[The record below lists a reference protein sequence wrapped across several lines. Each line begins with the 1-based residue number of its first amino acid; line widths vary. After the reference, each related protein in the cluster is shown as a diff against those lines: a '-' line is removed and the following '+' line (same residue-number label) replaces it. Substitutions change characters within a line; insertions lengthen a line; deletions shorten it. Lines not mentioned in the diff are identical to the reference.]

1 MSENLI
7 FPIGFDLESGVEE
20 AIKNWDK
27 YSKEL
32 ERKLTKRAISLRVDF
47 DSRNLDNLDAV
58 KKRLAQI
65 KIEPITPETKQSIR
79 ELSGELKQLAKALE
93 QVQKFS
99 KTNTLGQQSFR
110 NDLALAREARLTES
124 LEIRK
129 RRAALAEAK
138 HAEAMKRS
146 AAASGNLS
154 KAYKT
159 QETYV
164 SHLIKRLAVYAGY
177 HSIVNFLNNVRSVTA
192 EFELQR
198 VSLGAIIQDQNE
210 ANKLYSEIKSF
221 ALNSPLSIM
230 ELTTYTKQVAAYR
243 IETDKLFDTTKRLA
257 DVSVGLGVDMG
268 RIVLAYGQV
277 KAASYL
283 RSAEIRQFTEAG
295 IPMLELLAEKF
306 TEMQGKAVS
315 TAEVMKMVEKR
326 MVDFGM
332 VEQIFNDLTSAGGM
346 FYNMQEKQG
355 NTLFGL
361 WAKLGDAASMM
372 YDEIGNTGWINKQF
386 KDTVNILMSLME
398 NWRFVGLEMLAVG
411 AIITTV
417 VIKQKIHASMLALQK
432 AATDKLTA
440 AENAYNAVLKQEA
453 ALNAKS
459 TLELRRNIAVR
470 KASAKAALDAARAE
484 QQAAIATN
492 FWARSWKK
500 LGAFLAANKIA
511 IIIGAVLTLANAIY
525 NAYQESHKLKNELDN
540 IEAERITL
548 TTQSVRNFEYLADA
562 AVKAAD
568 GSKKQKDALEE
579 LQRTYREMIPV
590 QDLTIEKLRALHGN
604 YSSLTTAVREYI
616 AEQQK
621 QKMQSIAEEI
631 YGNKQTKLIKKL
643 REQLVGGLEAK
654 NYRSTGMY
662 DIYRL
667 KLSEEEFAH
676 WLAEFEKRANNTS
689 KSATQAAKEA
699 FDAVGIE
706 VNKYLLDALSVKG
719 APFSDFY
726 LDEYKKVISGYSSM
740 IEGIHK
746 STAASLGDLGKYA
759 GELERINKDMEGMR
773 YFDYGGNLLGDN
785 SFLKQQLYKNE
796 IIKKWTGSIKKNL
809 SEAGV
814 EIKEEW
820 FDTIK
825 AVNKVEPGKI
835 SSIQFDEIINA
846 IGSKL
851 PTLKKYVETIQKE
864 YNDLVPQ
871 DATVKTFRNK
881 FVELADS
888 FGTGFIDKVKNNLMG
903 FDENLKDYRKK
914 IEDTIKGLNEE
925 LISLDSTLAYTPVGT
940 MNYPELV
947 NNRDALKEQKD
958 FYEKY
963 LKLLPVFSQPKTG
976 GGSGRKA
983 SDTRLQT
990 LKEIENALST
1000 INSKYDELLK
1010 KEGNTLALEHINE
1023 IYKEQLAEL
1032 NKIGKRF
1039 GLSFQMPTSFKDLQ
1053 SYRQSILDVINK
1065 LKSKGLKGA
1074 EKAALELDI
1083 KIGTAN
1089 VYKTSEAIEANIKE
1103 LADKVS
1109 RSKAAK
1115 EFYDKVLDSTG
1126 DTDLASKVAESIY
1139 GQNGANLQKA
1149 LADQVK
1155 GIITGQNLEVP
1166 GGIISPDNIID
1177 YKKLREF
1184 TDKYKDELGGMYKT
1198 LIQIADDGE
1207 RNLADTFN
1215 GYLKELEKAKRYSDE
1230 RIALARKTAN
1240 TIAKINKS
1248 KLPKEQKEQLVAGYK
1263 EKEQKDA
1270 AKLEWDAF
1278 KEMPLYIQMFS
1289 DLDNASTSALTK
1301 MKDML
1306 TGMQGAW
1313 KNLDPTQLKE
1323 LQSRIY
1329 EINTELAKRNPFK
1342 TLSVA
1347 FEEYKKLR
1355 EKYGSESEVNKK
1367 MDDAG
1372 AAYNQAKME
1381 LALQNNINP
1390 NDKEAV
1396 ERAKEKVDATEE
1408 EYKNLQKVAEAYK
1421 EIKDLIGLSVDEVF
1435 QIAYS
1440 IGDLASGIGKIT
1452 EVFGGSEEDVQYW
1465 NDIANGINEVT
1476 GGIENM
1482 TKAALSGNPLA
1493 IASSVITSV
1502 PKIISGFSSLFNAGK
1517 IKRANKEIARQQELL
1532 EQLEYTYSRLQEA
1545 SDKLFGVDYINN
1557 YNQQIENLRAQETA
1571 YLKQAQAER
1580 SKGKKKDKEKIKEY
1594 EEAARETA
1602 DKIKEL
1608 EDDLVAHFTGQGH
1621 ADAARQF
1628 AESWLE
1634 AKLSFANT
1642 KDAIKSDYQDL
1653 MKSMIVEGAAAK
1665 VIDNILEPMWKQM
1678 NEILDK
1684 DGIEGAFEY
1693 LAANM
1698 DSFID
1703 SAANGLEVM
1712 WESLESK
1719 GYDLQKLLKETDS
1732 SSTGIARDIATAS
1745 EESINGLAAGI
1756 NTQNY
1761 YISYVPKI
1769 SEHVGAIRTLMETGN
1784 TGFALS
1790 ENTGWTDWQ
1799 QQAMDNFF
1807 AIQRNTAETVTECR
1821 RIAERCE
1828 ALSNDIH
1835 KVIVPRGTK
1844 GSYGIQ
1850 IYM

>member
-93 QVQKFS
+93 QVQRFS
-99 KTNTLGQQSFR
+99 KTNALGQQSFR

-198 VSLGAIIQDQNE
+198 VSLGAIIQDQERANE
-210 ANKLYSEIKSF
+210 LFSEIKSF
-221 ALNSPLSIM
+221 ALSSPLTILD
-230 ELTTYTKQVAAYR
+230 LTTYTKQVAAYG
-243 IETDKLFDTTKRLA
+243 IETDKLFETTKRLA
-257 DVSVGLGVDMG
+257 DISVGLGVDMS
-268 RIVLAYGQV
+268 RATLFYGQV
-277 KAASYL
+277 FATGYL
-283 RSAEIRQFTEAG
+283 RASELRQA
-295 IPMLELLAEKF
+295 
-306 TEMQGKAVS
+306 TEMGLPLVDKLAKKLEELNGKEYSA
-315 TAEVMKMVEKR
+315 ADVMDLISKR
-326 MVDFGM
+326 AISFEL
-332 VEQIFNDLTSAGGM
+332 VEQVFKDMTSAGGE
-346 FYNMQEKQG
+346 FYNMQVKQSQ
-355 NTLFGL
+355 TLFGL
-361 WAKLGDAASMM
+361 WSKLGDAASMM
-372 YDEIGNTGWINKQF
+372 YEEIGNSPS
-386 KDTVNILMSLME
+386 VNAAMKEAIELITSLME
-398 NWRFVGLEMLAVG
+398 NWQNVGIVLSATAAALGTYVVSMKNAALATKALG
-411 AIITTV
+411 AAEAA
-417 VIKQKIHASMLALQK
+417 KLATEK
-432 AATDKLTA
+432 AALLTTNTRIA
-440 AENAYNAVLKQEA
+440 SIVGETNALKILIALENAYKYAAMKSAMATNVLTKGFWKLAAAMLANPWTLVAALAAAAGVAILGFTSKTETAADITDRLNKSIASFKDADKNIQPLISSYEELSKKANRTEEEQRKLNDTTKELARIFPEAVTGVNQLSKSLEISIEKTKEA
-453 ALNAKS
+453 AKGIKNLARTVAEQNINDAEDKLQKIYKLINFYKSGLKYDNESSWVIDIVKFLGIEGNSPAEKITELLKEAEDLKSSIEKSKRELEELPSEEQETIDKFGAWKKTLQSFRQQVGDVRVSLFDDSTIAQFGSLNEALEKAAGLYKKNSDKVKEYDRNLQSSSLNADERAKIETEREEADTTAELAKNALEYYNALSLLNKESSRSGGLRKSDNRLQILQEIERTLTSIYNKYNELRKSTGKTAALDYVQKNYLS
-459 TLELRRNIAVR
+459 TLEYI
-470 KASAKAALDAARAE
+470 
-484 QQAAIATN
+484 
-492 FWARSWKK
+492 
-500 LGAFLAANKIA
+500 NKIA
-511 IIIGAVLTLANAIY
+511 KPFDMNFAMPL
-525 NAYQESHKLKNELDN
+525 EL
-540 IEAERITL
+540 
-548 TTQSVRNFEYLADA
+548 
-562 AVKAAD
+562 
-568 GSKKQKDALEE
+568 
-579 LQRTYREMIPV
+579 
-590 QDLTIEKLRALHGN
+590 
-604 YSSLTTAVREYI
+604 
-616 AEQQK
+616 
-621 QKMQSIAEEI
+621 
-631 YGNKQTKLIKKL
+631 
-643 REQLVGGLEAK
+643 
-654 NYRSTGMY
+654 
-662 DIYRL
+662 
-667 KLSEEEFAH
+667 
-676 WLAEFEKRANNTS
+676 
-689 KSATQAAKEA
+689 
-699 FDAVGIE
+699 
-706 VNKYLLDALSVKG
+706 
-719 APFSDFY
+719 
-726 LDEYKKVISGYSSM
+726 
-740 IEGIHK
+740 
-746 STAASLGDLGKYA
+746 
-759 GELERINKDMEGMR
+759 
-773 YFDYGGNLLGDN
+773 
-785 SFLKQQLYKNE
+785 
-796 IIKKWTGSIKKNL
+796 
-809 SEAGV
+809 
-814 EIKEEW
+814 
-820 FDTIK
+820 
-825 AVNKVEPGKI
+825 
-835 SSIQFDEIINA
+835 
-846 IGSKL
+846 
-851 PTLKKYVETIQKE
+851 
-864 YNDLVPQ
+864 
-871 DATVKTFRNK
+871 
-881 FVELADS
+881 
-888 FGTGFIDKVKNNLMG
+888 
-903 FDENLKDYRKK
+903 
-914 IEDTIKGLNEE
+914 
-925 LISLDSTLAYTPVGT
+925 
-940 MNYPELV
+940 
-947 NNRDALKEQKD
+947 
-958 FYEKY
+958 
-963 LKLLPVFSQPKTG
+963 
-976 GGSGRKA
+976 
-983 SDTRLQT
+983 
-990 LKEIENALST
+990 
-1000 INSKYDELLK
+1000 
-1010 KEGNTLALEHINE
+1010 
-1023 IYKEQLAEL
+1023 
-1032 NKIGKRF
+1032 
-1039 GLSFQMPTSFKDLQ
+1039 KDLQ
-1053 SYRQSILDVINK
+1053 SYRRAIQGVINS
-1065 LKSKGLKGA
+1065 LGLKGK
-1074 EKAALELDI
+1074 EKAVLGLDLT
-1083 KIGTAN
+1083 IGESN
-1089 VYKTSEAIEANIKE
+1089 QDKLQQEIEANIKE

-1240 TIAKINKS
+1240 TIAEINKS

-1684 DGIEGAFEY
+1684 EGTEGAFEY

-1850 IYM
+1850 TYM

>member
-93 QVQKFS
+93 QVQRFS

-198 VSLGAIIQDQNE
+198 VSLGAIIQDQERANE
-210 ANKLYSEIKSF
+210 LFSEIKSF
-221 ALNSPLSIM
+221 ALSSPLTILD
-230 ELTTYTKQVAAYR
+230 LTTYTKQVAAYG
-243 IETDKLFDTTKRLA
+243 IETDKLFETTKRLA
-257 DVSVGLGVDMG
+257 DISVGLGVDMS
-268 RIVLAYGQV
+268 RATLFYGQV
-277 KAASYL
+277 FATGYL
-283 RSAEIRQFTEAG
+283 RASELRQA
-295 IPMLELLAEKF
+295 
-306 TEMQGKAVS
+306 TEMGLPLVDKLAKKLEELNGKEYSA
-315 TAEVMKMVEKR
+315 ADVMDLISKR
-326 MVDFGM
+326 AISFEL
-332 VEQIFNDLTSAGGM
+332 VEQVFKDMTSAGGE
-346 FYNMQEKQG
+346 FYNMQVKQSQ
-355 NTLFGL
+355 TLFGL
-361 WAKLGDAASMM
+361 WSKLGDAASMM
-372 YDEIGNTGWINKQF
+372 YEEIGNSPS
-386 KDTVNILMSLME
+386 VNAAMKEAIELITSLME
-398 NWRFVGLEMLAVG
+398 NWQNVGIVLSATAAALGTYVVSMKNAALAAKALG
-411 AIITTV
+411 AAEAA
-417 VIKQKIHASMLALQK
+417 KLATEK
-432 AATDKLTA
+432 AALLTTNTRIA
-440 AENAYNAVLKQEA
+440 SIVGETNALKILIALENAYKYAAMKSAMATNALTKGFWKLAAAMLANPWTLVAALAAAAGVAILGFASKTETAADITDRLNKSIASFKDADKNIQPLISSYEELSKKANRTEEEQRKLNDTTKELARIFPEAVTGVNQLSKSLEISIEKTKEA
-453 ALNAKS
+453 AKGIKNLARTVAEQNINDAEDKLQKIYKLINFYKSGLKYDNESSWVIDIVKFLGIEGKSPAEKITELLKEAEDLKSSIEKSKRELEELPSEEQENIDKFGAWKKTLQSFRQQVGDVRVSLFDDSTIAQFGSLNEALEKAAGLYKKNSDKVKEYDRNLQSSSLNADERAKIETEREEADTTAELAKNALEYYNALSLLNKESSRSGGLRKSDNRLQILQEIERTLTSIYNKYNELRKSTGKTAALDYVQKNYLS
-459 TLELRRNIAVR
+459 TLEYINNIA
-470 KASAKAALDAARAE
+470 KPFDMKFAMPL
-484 QQAAIATN
+484 
-492 FWARSWKK
+492 
-500 LGAFLAANKIA
+500 
-511 IIIGAVLTLANAIY
+511 
-525 NAYQESHKLKNELDN
+525 EL
-540 IEAERITL
+540 
-548 TTQSVRNFEYLADA
+548 
-562 AVKAAD
+562 
-568 GSKKQKDALEE
+568 
-579 LQRTYREMIPV
+579 
-590 QDLTIEKLRALHGN
+590 
-604 YSSLTTAVREYI
+604 
-616 AEQQK
+616 
-621 QKMQSIAEEI
+621 
-631 YGNKQTKLIKKL
+631 
-643 REQLVGGLEAK
+643 
-654 NYRSTGMY
+654 
-662 DIYRL
+662 
-667 KLSEEEFAH
+667 
-676 WLAEFEKRANNTS
+676 
-689 KSATQAAKEA
+689 
-699 FDAVGIE
+699 
-706 VNKYLLDALSVKG
+706 
-719 APFSDFY
+719 
-726 LDEYKKVISGYSSM
+726 
-740 IEGIHK
+740 
-746 STAASLGDLGKYA
+746 
-759 GELERINKDMEGMR
+759 
-773 YFDYGGNLLGDN
+773 
-785 SFLKQQLYKNE
+785 
-796 IIKKWTGSIKKNL
+796 
-809 SEAGV
+809 
-814 EIKEEW
+814 
-820 FDTIK
+820 
-825 AVNKVEPGKI
+825 
-835 SSIQFDEIINA
+835 
-846 IGSKL
+846 
-851 PTLKKYVETIQKE
+851 
-864 YNDLVPQ
+864 
-871 DATVKTFRNK
+871 
-881 FVELADS
+881 
-888 FGTGFIDKVKNNLMG
+888 
-903 FDENLKDYRKK
+903 
-914 IEDTIKGLNEE
+914 
-925 LISLDSTLAYTPVGT
+925 
-940 MNYPELV
+940 
-947 NNRDALKEQKD
+947 
-958 FYEKY
+958 
-963 LKLLPVFSQPKTG
+963 
-976 GGSGRKA
+976 
-983 SDTRLQT
+983 
-990 LKEIENALST
+990 
-1000 INSKYDELLK
+1000 
-1010 KEGNTLALEHINE
+1010 
-1023 IYKEQLAEL
+1023 
-1032 NKIGKRF
+1032 
-1039 GLSFQMPTSFKDLQ
+1039 KDLQ
-1053 SYRQSILDVINK
+1053 SYRRAIQGVINS
-1065 LKSKGLKGA
+1065 LGLKGK
-1074 EKAALELDI
+1074 EKAVLGLDLT
-1083 KIGTAN
+1083 IGESN
-1089 VYKTSEAIEANIKE
+1089 QDKLQQEIEANIKE

-1198 LIQIADDGE
+1198 LIQIVDDGE

-1230 RIALARKTAN
+1230 RIELARKTAN

-1684 DGIEGAFEY
+1684 EGTEGAFEY

-1719 GYDLQKLLKETDS
+1719 GYDLQKLLKDTDS

-1850 IYM
+1850 TYM

>member
-198 VSLGAIIQDQNE
+198 VSLGAIIQDQERANE
-210 ANKLYSEIKSF
+210 LFSEIKSF
-221 ALNSPLSIM
+221 ALSSPLTILD
-230 ELTTYTKQVAAYR
+230 LTTYTKQVAAYG
-243 IETDKLFDTTKRLA
+243 IETDKLFETTKRLA
-257 DVSVGLGVDMG
+257 DISVGLGVDMS
-268 RIVLAYGQV
+268 RATLFYGQV
-277 KAASYL
+277 FATGYL
-283 RSAEIRQFTEAG
+283 RASELRQA
-295 IPMLELLAEKF
+295 
-306 TEMQGKAVS
+306 TEMGLPLVDKLAKKLEELNGKEYSA
-315 TAEVMKMVEKR
+315 ADVMDLISKR
-326 MVDFGM
+326 AISFEL
-332 VEQIFNDLTSAGGM
+332 VEQVFKDMTSAGGE
-346 FYNMQEKQG
+346 FYNMQVKQSQ
-355 NTLFGL
+355 TLFGL
-361 WAKLGDAASMM
+361 WSKLGDAASMM
-372 YDEIGNTGWINKQF
+372 YEEIGNSPS
-386 KDTVNILMSLME
+386 VNAAMKEAIELITSLME
-398 NWRFVGLEMLAVG
+398 NWQNVGIALSATAAALGTYVVSMKNAALAAKSLHGFTKLLALAHSQQLITIPKIVTSVIGLNNSVKLSQVLTDLHTKAVLRNAAATNVLTKGFWKLAAAMLANPWTLVAALAAAAG
-411 AIITTV
+411 VAILGFASKTETAADITDRLNKSIASFKDADKNIQPLISSYEELSKKANRTEEEQRKLNDTTKELARIFPEAVTGVNQLSKSLEISIEKTKEAAKEIKNLARTV
-417 VIKQKIHASMLALQK
+417 AEQNINDAEDKLQKIYKLINFYKSGLKYDNESSWVIDIVKFLGIEGNSPAEKITELLKEAEDLKSSIEKSKRELEELPSEEQENIDKFGAWKKTLQSFRQQVGDVRVSLFDDSTIAQFGSLNEALEK
-432 AATDKLTA
+432 AAGLYKKNSDKVKEYDRNLQSISLNADERAKIETEREEADTTA
-440 AENAYNAVLKQEA
+440 ELAKNALEYYNALSLLNKESSRSGGLRKSDNRLQILQEIERT
-453 ALNAKS
+453 LTSIYNKYNELRKS
-459 TLELRRNIAVR
+459 TG
-470 KASAKAALDAARAE
+470 KTAALDYVQKNYLLTLE
-484 QQAAIATN
+484 YI
-492 FWARSWKK
+492 
-500 LGAFLAANKIA
+500 NKIA
-511 IIIGAVLTLANAIY
+511 KPFDMNFAMPL
-525 NAYQESHKLKNELDN
+525 EL
-540 IEAERITL
+540 
-548 TTQSVRNFEYLADA
+548 
-562 AVKAAD
+562 
-568 GSKKQKDALEE
+568 
-579 LQRTYREMIPV
+579 
-590 QDLTIEKLRALHGN
+590 
-604 YSSLTTAVREYI
+604 
-616 AEQQK
+616 
-621 QKMQSIAEEI
+621 
-631 YGNKQTKLIKKL
+631 
-643 REQLVGGLEAK
+643 
-654 NYRSTGMY
+654 
-662 DIYRL
+662 
-667 KLSEEEFAH
+667 
-676 WLAEFEKRANNTS
+676 
-689 KSATQAAKEA
+689 
-699 FDAVGIE
+699 
-706 VNKYLLDALSVKG
+706 
-719 APFSDFY
+719 
-726 LDEYKKVISGYSSM
+726 
-740 IEGIHK
+740 
-746 STAASLGDLGKYA
+746 
-759 GELERINKDMEGMR
+759 
-773 YFDYGGNLLGDN
+773 
-785 SFLKQQLYKNE
+785 
-796 IIKKWTGSIKKNL
+796 
-809 SEAGV
+809 
-814 EIKEEW
+814 
-820 FDTIK
+820 
-825 AVNKVEPGKI
+825 
-835 SSIQFDEIINA
+835 
-846 IGSKL
+846 
-851 PTLKKYVETIQKE
+851 
-864 YNDLVPQ
+864 
-871 DATVKTFRNK
+871 
-881 FVELADS
+881 
-888 FGTGFIDKVKNNLMG
+888 
-903 FDENLKDYRKK
+903 
-914 IEDTIKGLNEE
+914 
-925 LISLDSTLAYTPVGT
+925 
-940 MNYPELV
+940 
-947 NNRDALKEQKD
+947 
-958 FYEKY
+958 
-963 LKLLPVFSQPKTG
+963 
-976 GGSGRKA
+976 
-983 SDTRLQT
+983 
-990 LKEIENALST
+990 
-1000 INSKYDELLK
+1000 
-1010 KEGNTLALEHINE
+1010 
-1023 IYKEQLAEL
+1023 
-1032 NKIGKRF
+1032 
-1039 GLSFQMPTSFKDLQ
+1039 KDLQ
-1053 SYRQSILDVINK
+1053 SYRRAIQGVINS
-1065 LKSKGLKGA
+1065 LGLKGK
-1074 EKAALELDI
+1074 EKAVLGLDLT
-1083 KIGTAN
+1083 IGESN
-1089 VYKTSEAIEANIKE
+1089 QDKLQQEIEANIKE

-1240 TIAKINKS
+1240 TIAEINKS
-1248 KLPKEQKEQLVAGYK
+1248 NLPKEQKEQLVAGYK

-1342 TLSVA
+1342 ALSVA

-1372 AAYNQAKME
+1372 AAYNQAKTE

-1532 EQLEYTYSRLQEA
+1532 DQLEYTYSRLQEA

-1580 SKGKKKDKEKIKEY
+1580 SKGKKKDKEKIKEF

-1628 AESWLE
+1628 AESWLK

-1653 MKSMIVEGAAAK
+1653 MKSIIVEGAAAK
-1665 VIDNILEPMWKQM
+1665 VIDNILEPMWDEM
-1678 NEILDK
+1678 NKMLEK
-1684 DGIEGAFEY
+1684 GNIEEVSTY
-1693 LAANM
+1693 LADNM
-1698 DSFID
+1698 ASFID

-1712 WESLESK
+1712 WETLESK

-1850 IYM
+1850 TYM

>member
-93 QVQKFS
+93 QVQRFS

-198 VSLGAIIQDQNE
+198 VSLGAIIQDQERANE
-210 ANKLYSEIKSF
+210 LFSEIKSF
-221 ALNSPLSIM
+221 ALSSPLTILD
-230 ELTTYTKQVAAYR
+230 LTTYTKQVAAYG
-243 IETDKLFDTTKRLA
+243 IETDKLFETTKRLA
-257 DVSVGLGVDMG
+257 DISVGLGVDMS
-268 RIVLAYGQV
+268 RATLFYGQV
-277 KAASYL
+277 FATGYL
-283 RSAEIRQFTEAG
+283 RASELRQA
-295 IPMLELLAEKF
+295 
-306 TEMQGKAVS
+306 TEMGLPLVDKLAKKLEELNGKEYSA
-315 TAEVMKMVEKR
+315 ADVMDLISKR
-326 MVDFGM
+326 AISFEL
-332 VEQIFNDLTSAGGM
+332 VEQVFKDMTSAGGE
-346 FYNMQEKQG
+346 FYNMQVKQSQ
-355 NTLFGL
+355 TLFGL
-361 WAKLGDAASMM
+361 WSKLGDAASMM
-372 YDEIGNTGWINKQF
+372 YEEIGNSPS
-386 KDTVNILMSLME
+386 VNAAMKEAIELITSLME
-398 NWRFVGLEMLAVG
+398 NWQNVGIVLSATAAALGTYVVSMKNAALATKALG
-411 AIITTV
+411 AAEAA
-417 VIKQKIHASMLALQK
+417 KLATEK
-432 AATDKLTA
+432 AALLTTNTRIA
-440 AENAYNAVLKQEA
+440 SIVGETNALKILIALENAYKYAAMKSAMATNVLTKGFWKLAAAMLANPWTLVAALAAAAGVAILGFTSKTETAADITDRLNKSIASFKDADKNIQPLISSYEELSKKANRTEEEQRKLNDTTKELARIFPEAVTGVNQLSKSLEISIEKTKEA
-453 ALNAKS
+453 AKGIKNLARTVAEQNINDAEDKLQKIYKLINFYKSGLKYDNESSWVIDIVKFLGIEGNSPAEKITELLKEAEDLKSSIEKSKRELEDLPSEEQENIDKFGAWKKTLQSFRQQVGDVRVSLFDDSTIAQFGSLNEALEKAAGLYKKNSDKVEEYDRNLQSSSLNADERAKIETEREEADTTAELAKNALEYYNALSLLNKESSRSGGLRKSDNRLQILQEIERTLTSIYNKYNELRKSTGKTAALDYVQKNYLS
-459 TLELRRNIAVR
+459 TLEYINNIA
-470 KASAKAALDAARAE
+470 KPFDMKFAMPL
-484 QQAAIATN
+484 
-492 FWARSWKK
+492 
-500 LGAFLAANKIA
+500 
-511 IIIGAVLTLANAIY
+511 
-525 NAYQESHKLKNELDN
+525 EL
-540 IEAERITL
+540 
-548 TTQSVRNFEYLADA
+548 
-562 AVKAAD
+562 
-568 GSKKQKDALEE
+568 
-579 LQRTYREMIPV
+579 
-590 QDLTIEKLRALHGN
+590 
-604 YSSLTTAVREYI
+604 
-616 AEQQK
+616 
-621 QKMQSIAEEI
+621 
-631 YGNKQTKLIKKL
+631 
-643 REQLVGGLEAK
+643 
-654 NYRSTGMY
+654 
-662 DIYRL
+662 
-667 KLSEEEFAH
+667 
-676 WLAEFEKRANNTS
+676 
-689 KSATQAAKEA
+689 
-699 FDAVGIE
+699 
-706 VNKYLLDALSVKG
+706 
-719 APFSDFY
+719 
-726 LDEYKKVISGYSSM
+726 
-740 IEGIHK
+740 
-746 STAASLGDLGKYA
+746 
-759 GELERINKDMEGMR
+759 
-773 YFDYGGNLLGDN
+773 
-785 SFLKQQLYKNE
+785 
-796 IIKKWTGSIKKNL
+796 
-809 SEAGV
+809 
-814 EIKEEW
+814 
-820 FDTIK
+820 
-825 AVNKVEPGKI
+825 
-835 SSIQFDEIINA
+835 
-846 IGSKL
+846 
-851 PTLKKYVETIQKE
+851 
-864 YNDLVPQ
+864 
-871 DATVKTFRNK
+871 
-881 FVELADS
+881 
-888 FGTGFIDKVKNNLMG
+888 
-903 FDENLKDYRKK
+903 
-914 IEDTIKGLNEE
+914 
-925 LISLDSTLAYTPVGT
+925 
-940 MNYPELV
+940 
-947 NNRDALKEQKD
+947 
-958 FYEKY
+958 
-963 LKLLPVFSQPKTG
+963 
-976 GGSGRKA
+976 
-983 SDTRLQT
+983 
-990 LKEIENALST
+990 
-1000 INSKYDELLK
+1000 
-1010 KEGNTLALEHINE
+1010 
-1023 IYKEQLAEL
+1023 
-1032 NKIGKRF
+1032 
-1039 GLSFQMPTSFKDLQ
+1039 KDLQ
-1053 SYRQSILDVINK
+1053 SYRRAIQGVINS
-1065 LKSKGLKGA
+1065 LGLKGK
-1074 EKAALELDI
+1074 EKAVLGLDLT
-1083 KIGTAN
+1083 IGESN
-1089 VYKTSEAIEANIKE
+1089 QDKLQQEIEANIKE

-1240 TIAKINKS
+1240 TIAEINKS
-1248 KLPKEQKEQLVAGYK
+1248 NLPKEQKEQLVAGYK

-1684 DGIEGAFEY
+1684 EGTEGAFEY

-1850 IYM
+1850 TYM

>member
-1 MSENLI
+1 MGERPSEEQETI
-7 FPIGFDLESGVEE
+7 
-20 AIKNWDK
+20 DK
-27 YSKEL
+27 FG
-32 ERKLTKRAISLRVDF
+32 AW
-47 DSRNLDNLDAV
+47 
-58 KKRLAQI
+58 KK
-65 KIEPITPETKQSIR
+65 
-79 ELSGELKQLAKALE
+79 
-93 QVQKFS
+93 
-99 KTNTLGQQSFR
+99 TLQSFR
-110 NDLALAREARLTES
+110 QQVGD
-124 LEIRK
+124 
-129 RRAALAEAK
+129 
-138 HAEAMKRS
+138 
-146 AAASGNLS
+146 
-154 KAYKT
+154 
-159 QETYV
+159 V
-164 SHLIKRLAVYAGY
+164 
-177 HSIVNFLNNVRSVTA
+177 
-192 EFELQR
+192 R
-198 VSLGAIIQDQNE
+198 VSLFDDSTIAQFGSLNE
-210 ANKLYSEIKSF
+210 ALEKAAGLYKKNSDKVKEYDRNLQSSS
-221 ALNSPLSIM
+221 LNAD
-230 ELTTYTKQVAAYR
+230 ERAK
-243 IETDKLFDTTKRLA
+243 IETEREEADTTAELAKNALEYYNALSLLNKESSRSGGLRKSDNRLQI
-257 DVSVGLGVDMG
+257 L
-268 RIVLAYGQV
+268 Q
-277 KAASYL
+277 
-283 RSAEIRQFTEAG
+283 EIERT
-295 IPMLELLAEKF
+295 
-306 TEMQGKAVS
+306 
-315 TAEVMKMVEKR
+315 
-326 MVDFGM
+326 
-332 VEQIFNDLTSAGGM
+332 LTSI
-346 FYNMQEKQG
+346 YNKYNELRK
-355 NTLFGL
+355 
-361 WAKLGDAASMM
+361 S
-372 YDEIGNTGWINKQF
+372 TGK
-386 KDTVNILMSLME
+386 
-398 NWRFVGLEMLAVG
+398 
-411 AIITTV
+411 
-417 VIKQKIHASMLALQK
+417 
-432 AATDKLTA
+432 TA
-440 AENAYNAVLKQEA
+440 ALDYVQKNYL
-453 ALNAKS
+453 S
-459 TLELRRNIAVR
+459 TLEYI
-470 KASAKAALDAARAE
+470 
-484 QQAAIATN
+484 
-492 FWARSWKK
+492 
-500 LGAFLAANKIA
+500 NKIA
-511 IIIGAVLTLANAIY
+511 KPFDMNFAMPL
-525 NAYQESHKLKNELDN
+525 EL
-540 IEAERITL
+540 
-548 TTQSVRNFEYLADA
+548 
-562 AVKAAD
+562 
-568 GSKKQKDALEE
+568 
-579 LQRTYREMIPV
+579 
-590 QDLTIEKLRALHGN
+590 
-604 YSSLTTAVREYI
+604 
-616 AEQQK
+616 
-621 QKMQSIAEEI
+621 
-631 YGNKQTKLIKKL
+631 
-643 REQLVGGLEAK
+643 
-654 NYRSTGMY
+654 
-662 DIYRL
+662 
-667 KLSEEEFAH
+667 
-676 WLAEFEKRANNTS
+676 
-689 KSATQAAKEA
+689 
-699 FDAVGIE
+699 
-706 VNKYLLDALSVKG
+706 
-719 APFSDFY
+719 
-726 LDEYKKVISGYSSM
+726 
-740 IEGIHK
+740 
-746 STAASLGDLGKYA
+746 
-759 GELERINKDMEGMR
+759 
-773 YFDYGGNLLGDN
+773 
-785 SFLKQQLYKNE
+785 
-796 IIKKWTGSIKKNL
+796 
-809 SEAGV
+809 
-814 EIKEEW
+814 
-820 FDTIK
+820 
-825 AVNKVEPGKI
+825 
-835 SSIQFDEIINA
+835 
-846 IGSKL
+846 
-851 PTLKKYVETIQKE
+851 
-864 YNDLVPQ
+864 
-871 DATVKTFRNK
+871 
-881 FVELADS
+881 
-888 FGTGFIDKVKNNLMG
+888 
-903 FDENLKDYRKK
+903 
-914 IEDTIKGLNEE
+914 
-925 LISLDSTLAYTPVGT
+925 
-940 MNYPELV
+940 
-947 NNRDALKEQKD
+947 
-958 FYEKY
+958 
-963 LKLLPVFSQPKTG
+963 
-976 GGSGRKA
+976 
-983 SDTRLQT
+983 
-990 LKEIENALST
+990 
-1000 INSKYDELLK
+1000 
-1010 KEGNTLALEHINE
+1010 
-1023 IYKEQLAEL
+1023 
-1032 NKIGKRF
+1032 
-1039 GLSFQMPTSFKDLQ
+1039 KDLQ
-1053 SYRQSILDVINK
+1053 SYRRAIQGVINS
-1065 LKSKGLKGA
+1065 LGLKGK
-1074 EKAALELDI
+1074 EKAVLGLDLT
-1083 KIGTAN
+1083 IGESN
-1089 VYKTSEAIEANIKE
+1089 QDKLQQEIEANIKE

-1149 LADQVK
+1149 LADQVR

-1240 TIAKINKS
+1240 TIAEINKS
-1248 KLPKEQKEQLVAGYK
+1248 NLPKEQKEQLVAGYK

-1580 SKGKKKDKEKIKEY
+1580 SKGKKKDKEKIKEF

-1684 DGIEGAFEY
+1684 EGTEGAFEY

-1850 IYM
+1850 TYM

>member
-93 QVQKFS
+93 QVQRFS

-198 VSLGAIIQDQNE
+198 VSLGAIIQDQERANE
-210 ANKLYSEIKSF
+210 LFSEIKSF
-221 ALNSPLSIM
+221 ALSSPLTILD
-230 ELTTYTKQVAAYR
+230 LTTYTKQVAAYG
-243 IETDKLFDTTKRLA
+243 IETDKLFETTKRLA
-257 DVSVGLGVDMG
+257 DISVGLGVDMS
-268 RIVLAYGQV
+268 RATLFYGQV
-277 KAASYL
+277 FATGYL
-283 RSAEIRQFTEAG
+283 RASELRQA
-295 IPMLELLAEKF
+295 
-306 TEMQGKAVS
+306 TEMGLPLVDKLAKKLEELNGKEYSA
-315 TAEVMKMVEKR
+315 ADVMDLISKR
-326 MVDFGM
+326 AISFEL
-332 VEQIFNDLTSAGGM
+332 VEQVFKDMTSAGGE
-346 FYNMQEKQG
+346 FYNMQVKQSQ
-355 NTLFGL
+355 TLFGL
-361 WAKLGDAASMM
+361 WSKLGDAASMM
-372 YDEIGNTGWINKQF
+372 YEEIGNSPS
-386 KDTVNILMSLME
+386 VNAAMKEAIELITSLME
-398 NWRFVGLEMLAVG
+398 NWQNVGIVLSATAAALGTYVVSMKNAAVAAKSLHGFTKLLALAHSQQLITIPKIVTSVIGLNNSVKLSQVLTDLHTKAVLRNAAATNVLTKGFWKLAAAMLANPWTLVAALAAAAG
-411 AIITTV
+411 VAILGFASKTETAADITDRLNKSIASFKDADKNIQPLISSYEELSKKANRTEEEQRKLNDTTKELARIFPEAVIGVNQLSKSLEISIEKTKEAAKGIKNLARTV
-417 VIKQKIHASMLALQK
+417 AEQNINDAEDKLQKIYKLINFYKSGLKYDNESSWVIDIVKFLGIEGNSPAEKITELLKEAEDLKSSIEKSKRELEELPSEEQENIDKFGAWKKTLQSFRQQVGDVRVSLFDDSTIAQFGSLNEALEK
-432 AATDKLTA
+432 AAGLYKKNSDKVKEYDRNLQSSSLNADERAKIETEREEADTTAELAKNALEYYNALSLLNKESSRSGGLRKSDNRLQILQEIERTLTSIYNKYNELRKSTGKTA
-440 AENAYNAVLKQEA
+440 ALDYVQKNYL
-453 ALNAKS
+453 S
-459 TLELRRNIAVR
+459 TLEYINNIA
-470 KASAKAALDAARAE
+470 KPFDM
-484 QQAAIATN
+484 N
-492 FWARSWKK
+492 FAMP
-500 LGAFLAANKIA
+500 L
-511 IIIGAVLTLANAIY
+511 
-525 NAYQESHKLKNELDN
+525 EL
-540 IEAERITL
+540 
-548 TTQSVRNFEYLADA
+548 
-562 AVKAAD
+562 
-568 GSKKQKDALEE
+568 
-579 LQRTYREMIPV
+579 
-590 QDLTIEKLRALHGN
+590 
-604 YSSLTTAVREYI
+604 
-616 AEQQK
+616 
-621 QKMQSIAEEI
+621 
-631 YGNKQTKLIKKL
+631 
-643 REQLVGGLEAK
+643 
-654 NYRSTGMY
+654 
-662 DIYRL
+662 
-667 KLSEEEFAH
+667 
-676 WLAEFEKRANNTS
+676 
-689 KSATQAAKEA
+689 
-699 FDAVGIE
+699 
-706 VNKYLLDALSVKG
+706 
-719 APFSDFY
+719 
-726 LDEYKKVISGYSSM
+726 
-740 IEGIHK
+740 
-746 STAASLGDLGKYA
+746 
-759 GELERINKDMEGMR
+759 
-773 YFDYGGNLLGDN
+773 
-785 SFLKQQLYKNE
+785 
-796 IIKKWTGSIKKNL
+796 
-809 SEAGV
+809 
-814 EIKEEW
+814 
-820 FDTIK
+820 
-825 AVNKVEPGKI
+825 
-835 SSIQFDEIINA
+835 
-846 IGSKL
+846 
-851 PTLKKYVETIQKE
+851 
-864 YNDLVPQ
+864 
-871 DATVKTFRNK
+871 
-881 FVELADS
+881 
-888 FGTGFIDKVKNNLMG
+888 
-903 FDENLKDYRKK
+903 
-914 IEDTIKGLNEE
+914 
-925 LISLDSTLAYTPVGT
+925 
-940 MNYPELV
+940 
-947 NNRDALKEQKD
+947 
-958 FYEKY
+958 
-963 LKLLPVFSQPKTG
+963 
-976 GGSGRKA
+976 
-983 SDTRLQT
+983 
-990 LKEIENALST
+990 
-1000 INSKYDELLK
+1000 
-1010 KEGNTLALEHINE
+1010 
-1023 IYKEQLAEL
+1023 
-1032 NKIGKRF
+1032 
-1039 GLSFQMPTSFKDLQ
+1039 KDLQ
-1053 SYRQSILDVINK
+1053 SYRRAIQGVINS
-1065 LKSKGLKGA
+1065 LGLKGK
-1074 EKAALELDI
+1074 EKAVLGLDLT
-1083 KIGTAN
+1083 IGESN
-1089 VYKTSEAIEANIKE
+1089 QDKLQQEIEANIKE

-1230 RIALARKTAN
+1230 RIELARKTAN

-1278 KEMPLYIQMFS
+1278 KDMPLYIQMFS

-1476 GGIENM
+1476 EGIENM

-1493 IASSVITSV
+1493 MASSVITSV

-1642 KDAIKSDYQDL
+1642 KDAIKGDYQDL

-1684 DGIEGAFEY
+1684 EGTEGAFEY

-1850 IYM
+1850 TYM

>member
-93 QVQKFS
+93 QVQRFS

-198 VSLGAIIQDQNE
+198 VSLGAIIQDQERANE
-210 ANKLYSEIKSF
+210 LFSEIKSF
-221 ALNSPLSIM
+221 ALSSPLTILD
-230 ELTTYTKQVAAYR
+230 LTTYTKQVAAYG
-243 IETDKLFDTTKRLA
+243 IETDKLFETTKRLA
-257 DVSVGLGVDMG
+257 DISVGLGVDMS
-268 RIVLAYGQV
+268 RATLFYGQV
-277 KAASYL
+277 FATGYL
-283 RSAEIRQFTEAG
+283 RASELRQA
-295 IPMLELLAEKF
+295 
-306 TEMQGKAVS
+306 TEMGLPLVDKLAKKLEELNGKEYSA
-315 TAEVMKMVEKR
+315 ADVMDLISKR
-326 MVDFGM
+326 AISFEL
-332 VEQIFNDLTSAGGM
+332 VEQVFKDMTSAGGE
-346 FYNMQEKQG
+346 FYNMQVKQSQ
-355 NTLFGL
+355 TLFGL
-361 WAKLGDAASMM
+361 WSKLGDAASMM
-372 YDEIGNTGWINKQF
+372 YEEIGNSPS
-386 KDTVNILMSLME
+386 VNAAMKEAIELITSLME
-398 NWRFVGLEMLAVG
+398 NWQNVGIALSATAAALGTYVVSMKNAAVAAKSLHGFTKLLALAHSQQLITIPKIVTSVIGLNNSVKLSQVLTDLHTKAVLRNAAATNVLTKGFWKLAAAMLANPWTLVAALAAAAG
-411 AIITTV
+411 VAILGFASKTETAADITDRLNKSIASFKDADKNIQPLISSYEELSKKANRTEEEQRKLSDTTKELARIFPEAVTGVNQLSKSLEISIEKTKEAAKGIKNLARTV
-417 VIKQKIHASMLALQK
+417 AEQNINDAEDKLQKIYKLINFYKSGLKYDNESSWVIDIVKFLGIEGNSPAEKITELLKEAEDLKSSIEKSKRELEDLPSEEQENIDKFGAWKKTLQSFRQQVGDVRVSLFDDSTIAQFGSLNEALEK
-432 AATDKLTA
+432 AAGLYKKNSDKVKEYDRNLQSSSLNADERAKIETEREEADTTAELAKNALEYYNALSLLNKESSRSGGLRKSDNRLQILQEIERTLTSIYNKYNELRKSTGKTA
-440 AENAYNAVLKQEA
+440 ALDYVQKNYL
-453 ALNAKS
+453 S
-459 TLELRRNIAVR
+459 TLEYI
-470 KASAKAALDAARAE
+470 
-484 QQAAIATN
+484 
-492 FWARSWKK
+492 
-500 LGAFLAANKIA
+500 NKIA
-511 IIIGAVLTLANAIY
+511 KPFDMNFAMPL
-525 NAYQESHKLKNELDN
+525 EL
-540 IEAERITL
+540 
-548 TTQSVRNFEYLADA
+548 
-562 AVKAAD
+562 
-568 GSKKQKDALEE
+568 
-579 LQRTYREMIPV
+579 
-590 QDLTIEKLRALHGN
+590 
-604 YSSLTTAVREYI
+604 
-616 AEQQK
+616 
-621 QKMQSIAEEI
+621 
-631 YGNKQTKLIKKL
+631 
-643 REQLVGGLEAK
+643 
-654 NYRSTGMY
+654 
-662 DIYRL
+662 
-667 KLSEEEFAH
+667 
-676 WLAEFEKRANNTS
+676 
-689 KSATQAAKEA
+689 
-699 FDAVGIE
+699 
-706 VNKYLLDALSVKG
+706 
-719 APFSDFY
+719 
-726 LDEYKKVISGYSSM
+726 
-740 IEGIHK
+740 
-746 STAASLGDLGKYA
+746 
-759 GELERINKDMEGMR
+759 
-773 YFDYGGNLLGDN
+773 
-785 SFLKQQLYKNE
+785 
-796 IIKKWTGSIKKNL
+796 
-809 SEAGV
+809 
-814 EIKEEW
+814 
-820 FDTIK
+820 
-825 AVNKVEPGKI
+825 
-835 SSIQFDEIINA
+835 
-846 IGSKL
+846 
-851 PTLKKYVETIQKE
+851 
-864 YNDLVPQ
+864 
-871 DATVKTFRNK
+871 
-881 FVELADS
+881 
-888 FGTGFIDKVKNNLMG
+888 
-903 FDENLKDYRKK
+903 
-914 IEDTIKGLNEE
+914 
-925 LISLDSTLAYTPVGT
+925 
-940 MNYPELV
+940 
-947 NNRDALKEQKD
+947 
-958 FYEKY
+958 
-963 LKLLPVFSQPKTG
+963 
-976 GGSGRKA
+976 
-983 SDTRLQT
+983 
-990 LKEIENALST
+990 
-1000 INSKYDELLK
+1000 
-1010 KEGNTLALEHINE
+1010 
-1023 IYKEQLAEL
+1023 
-1032 NKIGKRF
+1032 
-1039 GLSFQMPTSFKDLQ
+1039 KDLQ
-1053 SYRQSILDVINK
+1053 SYRRAIQGVINS
-1065 LKSKGLKGA
+1065 LGLKGK
-1074 EKAALELDI
+1074 EKAVLGLDLT
-1083 KIGTAN
+1083 IGESN
-1089 VYKTSEAIEANIKE
+1089 QDKLQQEIEANIKE

-1240 TIAKINKS
+1240 TIAEINKS
-1248 KLPKEQKEQLVAGYK
+1248 NLPKEQKEQLVAGYK

-1278 KEMPLYIQMFS
+1278 KDMPLYIQMFS

-1440 IGDLASGIGKIT
+1440 IGYLASGIGKIT

-1684 DGIEGAFEY
+1684 EGTEGAFEY

-1784 TGFALS
+1784 TGFALY

-1850 IYM
+1850 TYM

>member
-93 QVQKFS
+93 QVQRFS

-198 VSLGAIIQDQNE
+198 VSLGAIIQDQERANE
-210 ANKLYSEIKSF
+210 LFSEIKSF
-221 ALNSPLSIM
+221 ALSSPLTILD
-230 ELTTYTKQVAAYR
+230 LTTYTKQVAAYG
-243 IETDKLFDTTKRLA
+243 IETDKLFETTKRLA
-257 DVSVGLGVDMG
+257 DISVGLGVDMS
-268 RIVLAYGQV
+268 RATLFYGQV
-277 KAASYL
+277 FATGYL
-283 RSAEIRQFTEAG
+283 RASELRQA
-295 IPMLELLAEKF
+295 
-306 TEMQGKAVS
+306 TEMGLPLVDKLAKKLEELNGKEYSA
-315 TAEVMKMVEKR
+315 ADVMDLISKR
-326 MVDFGM
+326 AISFEL
-332 VEQIFNDLTSAGGM
+332 VEQVFKDMTSAGGE
-346 FYNMQEKQG
+346 FYNMQVKQSQ
-355 NTLFGL
+355 TLFGL
-361 WAKLGDAASMM
+361 WSKLGDAASMM
-372 YDEIGNTGWINKQF
+372 YEEIGNSPS
-386 KDTVNILMSLME
+386 VNAAMKEAIELITSLME
-398 NWRFVGLEMLAVG
+398 NWQNVGIVLSATAAALGTYVVSMKNAAFAAKALGAAEAAKLA
-411 AIITTV
+411 TE
-417 VIKQKIHASMLALQK
+417 K
-432 AATDKLTA
+432 AALLTTNTRIA
-440 AENAYNAVLKQEA
+440 SIVGETNALKILIALENAYKYAAMKSAMATNVLTKGFWKLAAAMLANPWTLVA
-453 ALNAKS
+453 ALAAAAGVAILGFASKTETAADITDHLNKSIASFKDADKNIQPLISSYEELSKKANRTEEEQRKLNDTTKEIARIFPEAVTNINKFTGEVNISAAKIKGMTNSLKALRKEMLQNNIEDAEDRIAENVKVIDHLQKFINNKDNHLPEKVINNYKKRILELSEENADLYKQIDKAQRTLGERPSEEQETIDKFGAWKKTLQSFRQQVGDVRVSLFDDSTIAQFGSLNEALEKAAGLYKKNSDKVKEYDRNLQSSSLNADERAKIETEREEADTTAELAKNALEYYNALSLLNKESSRSGGLRKSDNRLQILQEIERTLTSIYNKYNELRKSTGKTAALDYVQKNYLS
-459 TLELRRNIAVR
+459 TLEYI
-470 KASAKAALDAARAE
+470 
-484 QQAAIATN
+484 
-492 FWARSWKK
+492 
-500 LGAFLAANKIA
+500 NKIA
-511 IIIGAVLTLANAIY
+511 KPFDMNFAMPL
-525 NAYQESHKLKNELDN
+525 EL
-540 IEAERITL
+540 
-548 TTQSVRNFEYLADA
+548 
-562 AVKAAD
+562 
-568 GSKKQKDALEE
+568 
-579 LQRTYREMIPV
+579 
-590 QDLTIEKLRALHGN
+590 
-604 YSSLTTAVREYI
+604 
-616 AEQQK
+616 
-621 QKMQSIAEEI
+621 
-631 YGNKQTKLIKKL
+631 
-643 REQLVGGLEAK
+643 
-654 NYRSTGMY
+654 
-662 DIYRL
+662 
-667 KLSEEEFAH
+667 
-676 WLAEFEKRANNTS
+676 
-689 KSATQAAKEA
+689 
-699 FDAVGIE
+699 
-706 VNKYLLDALSVKG
+706 
-719 APFSDFY
+719 
-726 LDEYKKVISGYSSM
+726 
-740 IEGIHK
+740 
-746 STAASLGDLGKYA
+746 
-759 GELERINKDMEGMR
+759 
-773 YFDYGGNLLGDN
+773 
-785 SFLKQQLYKNE
+785 
-796 IIKKWTGSIKKNL
+796 
-809 SEAGV
+809 
-814 EIKEEW
+814 
-820 FDTIK
+820 
-825 AVNKVEPGKI
+825 
-835 SSIQFDEIINA
+835 
-846 IGSKL
+846 
-851 PTLKKYVETIQKE
+851 
-864 YNDLVPQ
+864 
-871 DATVKTFRNK
+871 
-881 FVELADS
+881 
-888 FGTGFIDKVKNNLMG
+888 
-903 FDENLKDYRKK
+903 
-914 IEDTIKGLNEE
+914 
-925 LISLDSTLAYTPVGT
+925 
-940 MNYPELV
+940 
-947 NNRDALKEQKD
+947 
-958 FYEKY
+958 
-963 LKLLPVFSQPKTG
+963 
-976 GGSGRKA
+976 
-983 SDTRLQT
+983 
-990 LKEIENALST
+990 
-1000 INSKYDELLK
+1000 
-1010 KEGNTLALEHINE
+1010 
-1023 IYKEQLAEL
+1023 
-1032 NKIGKRF
+1032 
-1039 GLSFQMPTSFKDLQ
+1039 KDLQ
-1053 SYRQSILDVINK
+1053 SYRRAIQGVISS
-1065 LKSKGLKGA
+1065 LGLKGK
-1074 EKAALELDI
+1074 EKAVLGLDLT
-1083 KIGTAN
+1083 IGESN
-1089 VYKTSEAIEANIKE
+1089 QDKLQQEIEANIKE

-1230 RIALARKTAN
+1230 RIELARKTAN

-1323 LQSRIY
+1323 MQSRIY

-1421 EIKDLIGLSVDEVF
+1421 GIKDLIGLSVDEVF

-1580 SKGKKKDKEKIKEY
+1580 GKGKKKDKEKIKEY

-1684 DGIEGAFEY
+1684 EGTEGAFEY

-1703 SAANGLEVM
+1703 SAANGLEVI

-1850 IYM
+1850 TYM

>member
-198 VSLGAIIQDQNE
+198 VSLGAIIQDQERANE
-210 ANKLYSEIKSF
+210 LFSEIKSF
-221 ALNSPLSIM
+221 ALSSPLTILD
-230 ELTTYTKQVAAYR
+230 LTTYTKQVAAYG
-243 IETDKLFDTTKRLA
+243 IETDKLFETTKRLA
-257 DVSVGLGVDMG
+257 DISVGLGVDMS
-268 RIVLAYGQV
+268 RATLFYGQV
-277 KAASYL
+277 FATGYL
-283 RSAEIRQFTEAG
+283 RASELRQA
-295 IPMLELLAEKF
+295 
-306 TEMQGKAVS
+306 TEMGLPLVDKLAKKLEELNGKEYSA
-315 TAEVMKMVEKR
+315 ADVMDLISKR
-326 MVDFGM
+326 AISFEL
-332 VEQIFNDLTSAGGM
+332 VEQVFKDMTSAGGE
-346 FYNMQEKQG
+346 FYNMQVKQSQ
-355 NTLFGL
+355 TLFGL
-361 WAKLGDAASMM
+361 WSKLGDAASMM
-372 YDEIGNTGWINKQF
+372 YDEIGNSPS
-386 KDTVNILMSLME
+386 VNAAMKEAIELITSLME
-398 NWRFVGLEMLAVG
+398 NWQNVGIVLSATAAALGTYVVSMKNAAVAAKSLHGFTKLLALAHSQQLITIPKIVTSVIGLNNSVKLSQVLTDLHTKAVLRNAAATNVLTKGFWKLAAAMLANPWTLVAALAAAAG
-411 AIITTV
+411 VAILGFASKTETAADITDRLNKSVASFKDADKNIQPLISSYEELSKKANRTEEEQRKLNDTTKELARIFPEAVTGVNQLSKSLEISIEKTKEAAKGIKNLARTV
-417 VIKQKIHASMLALQK
+417 AEQNINDAEDKLQKIYKLINFYKSGLKYDNESSWVIDIVKFLGIEGNSPAEKITELLKEAEDLKSSIEKSKRELEELPSEEQENIDKFGAWKKTLQSFRQQVGDVRVSLFDDSTIAQFGSLNEALEK
-432 AATDKLTA
+432 AAGLYKKNSDKVKEYDRNLQSSSLNADERAKIETEREEADTTA
-440 AENAYNAVLKQEA
+440 ELAKNALEYYNALSLLNKESSRSGGLRKSDNRLQILQEIERT
-453 ALNAKS
+453 LTSIYNKYNELRKS
-459 TLELRRNIAVR
+459 TG
-470 KASAKAALDAARAE
+470 KTAALDYVQKNYLLTLE
-484 QQAAIATN
+484 YI
-492 FWARSWKK
+492 
-500 LGAFLAANKIA
+500 NKIA
-511 IIIGAVLTLANAIY
+511 KPFDMNFAMPL
-525 NAYQESHKLKNELDN
+525 EL
-540 IEAERITL
+540 
-548 TTQSVRNFEYLADA
+548 
-562 AVKAAD
+562 
-568 GSKKQKDALEE
+568 
-579 LQRTYREMIPV
+579 
-590 QDLTIEKLRALHGN
+590 
-604 YSSLTTAVREYI
+604 
-616 AEQQK
+616 
-621 QKMQSIAEEI
+621 
-631 YGNKQTKLIKKL
+631 
-643 REQLVGGLEAK
+643 
-654 NYRSTGMY
+654 
-662 DIYRL
+662 
-667 KLSEEEFAH
+667 
-676 WLAEFEKRANNTS
+676 
-689 KSATQAAKEA
+689 
-699 FDAVGIE
+699 
-706 VNKYLLDALSVKG
+706 
-719 APFSDFY
+719 
-726 LDEYKKVISGYSSM
+726 
-740 IEGIHK
+740 
-746 STAASLGDLGKYA
+746 
-759 GELERINKDMEGMR
+759 
-773 YFDYGGNLLGDN
+773 
-785 SFLKQQLYKNE
+785 
-796 IIKKWTGSIKKNL
+796 
-809 SEAGV
+809 
-814 EIKEEW
+814 
-820 FDTIK
+820 
-825 AVNKVEPGKI
+825 
-835 SSIQFDEIINA
+835 
-846 IGSKL
+846 
-851 PTLKKYVETIQKE
+851 
-864 YNDLVPQ
+864 
-871 DATVKTFRNK
+871 
-881 FVELADS
+881 
-888 FGTGFIDKVKNNLMG
+888 
-903 FDENLKDYRKK
+903 
-914 IEDTIKGLNEE
+914 
-925 LISLDSTLAYTPVGT
+925 
-940 MNYPELV
+940 
-947 NNRDALKEQKD
+947 
-958 FYEKY
+958 
-963 LKLLPVFSQPKTG
+963 
-976 GGSGRKA
+976 
-983 SDTRLQT
+983 
-990 LKEIENALST
+990 
-1000 INSKYDELLK
+1000 
-1010 KEGNTLALEHINE
+1010 
-1023 IYKEQLAEL
+1023 
-1032 NKIGKRF
+1032 
-1039 GLSFQMPTSFKDLQ
+1039 KDLQ
-1053 SYRQSILDVINK
+1053 SYRRAIQGVISS
-1065 LKSKGLKGA
+1065 LGLKGK
-1074 EKAALELDI
+1074 EKAVLGLDLT
-1083 KIGTAN
+1083 IGESN
-1089 VYKTSEAIEANIKE
+1089 QDKLQQEIEANIKE

-1149 LADQVK
+1149 LADQVR

-1184 TDKYKDELGGMYKT
+1184 ADKYKDELGGMYKT
-1198 LIQIADDGE
+1198 LIQIAGDGE

-1240 TIAKINKS
+1240 TIAEINKS
-1248 KLPKEQKEQLVAGYK
+1248 NLPKEQKEQLVAGYK

-1421 EIKDLIGLSVDEVF
+1421 GIKDLIGLSVDEVF

-1850 IYM
+1850 TYM

>member
-198 VSLGAIIQDQNE
+198 VSLGAIIQDQERANE
-210 ANKLYSEIKSF
+210 LFSEIKSF
-221 ALNSPLSIM
+221 ALSSPLTILD
-230 ELTTYTKQVAAYR
+230 LTTYTKQVAAYG
-243 IETDKLFDTTKRLA
+243 IETDKLFETTKRLA
-257 DVSVGLGVDMG
+257 DISVGLGVDMS
-268 RIVLAYGQV
+268 RATLFYGQV
-277 KAASYL
+277 FATGYL
-283 RSAEIRQFTEAG
+283 RASELRQA
-295 IPMLELLAEKF
+295 
-306 TEMQGKAVS
+306 TEMGLPLVDKLAKKLEELNGKEYSPAD
-315 TAEVMKMVEKR
+315 VMDLISKR
-326 MVDFGM
+326 AISFEL
-332 VEQIFNDLTSAGGM
+332 VEQVFKDMTSAGGE
-346 FYNMQEKQG
+346 FYNMQVKQSQ
-355 NTLFGL
+355 TLFGL
-361 WAKLGDAASMM
+361 WSKLGDAASMM
-372 YDEIGNTGWINKQF
+372 YEEIGNSPS
-386 KDTVNILMSLME
+386 VNAAMKEAIELITSLME
-398 NWRFVGLEMLAVG
+398 NWQNVGIALSATAAALGTYVVSMKNAAVAAKSLHGFTKLLALAHSQQLITIPKIVTSVIGLNNSVKLSQVLTDLHTKAVLRNAAATNVLTKGFWKLAAAMLANPWTLVAALAAAAGVAILGFASKTETAADITDRLNKSVASFKDADKNIQPLISSYEELSKKANRTEEEQRKLNDTTKELARIFPEAVIGVNEFTKGLEISIDKAKELNSVIVKARRVSVEESLTEAEEKQAEISNLIDKYEKLKKRGIGGFWDSESEEFIYGIAVSDKDVANRIVELSDEYDKLNKEIVKAKRALRILPSEEQETIDKFG
-411 AIITTV
+411 AWKKTLQSFRQQVGDVRVSLFDDSTIA
-417 VIKQKIHASMLALQK
+417 QFGSLNEALEK
-432 AATDKLTA
+432 AAGLYKKNSDKVKEYDRNLQSSSLNADERAKIETEREEADTTAELAKNALEYYNALSLLNKESSRSGGLRKSDNRLQILQEIERTLTSIYNKYNELRKSTGKTA
-440 AENAYNAVLKQEA
+440 ALDYVQKNYL
-453 ALNAKS
+453 S
-459 TLELRRNIAVR
+459 TLEYI
-470 KASAKAALDAARAE
+470 
-484 QQAAIATN
+484 
-492 FWARSWKK
+492 
-500 LGAFLAANKIA
+500 NKIA
-511 IIIGAVLTLANAIY
+511 KPFDMNFAMPL
-525 NAYQESHKLKNELDN
+525 EL
-540 IEAERITL
+540 
-548 TTQSVRNFEYLADA
+548 
-562 AVKAAD
+562 
-568 GSKKQKDALEE
+568 
-579 LQRTYREMIPV
+579 
-590 QDLTIEKLRALHGN
+590 
-604 YSSLTTAVREYI
+604 
-616 AEQQK
+616 
-621 QKMQSIAEEI
+621 
-631 YGNKQTKLIKKL
+631 
-643 REQLVGGLEAK
+643 
-654 NYRSTGMY
+654 
-662 DIYRL
+662 
-667 KLSEEEFAH
+667 
-676 WLAEFEKRANNTS
+676 
-689 KSATQAAKEA
+689 
-699 FDAVGIE
+699 
-706 VNKYLLDALSVKG
+706 
-719 APFSDFY
+719 
-726 LDEYKKVISGYSSM
+726 
-740 IEGIHK
+740 
-746 STAASLGDLGKYA
+746 
-759 GELERINKDMEGMR
+759 
-773 YFDYGGNLLGDN
+773 
-785 SFLKQQLYKNE
+785 
-796 IIKKWTGSIKKNL
+796 
-809 SEAGV
+809 
-814 EIKEEW
+814 
-820 FDTIK
+820 
-825 AVNKVEPGKI
+825 
-835 SSIQFDEIINA
+835 
-846 IGSKL
+846 
-851 PTLKKYVETIQKE
+851 
-864 YNDLVPQ
+864 
-871 DATVKTFRNK
+871 
-881 FVELADS
+881 
-888 FGTGFIDKVKNNLMG
+888 
-903 FDENLKDYRKK
+903 
-914 IEDTIKGLNEE
+914 
-925 LISLDSTLAYTPVGT
+925 
-940 MNYPELV
+940 
-947 NNRDALKEQKD
+947 
-958 FYEKY
+958 
-963 LKLLPVFSQPKTG
+963 
-976 GGSGRKA
+976 
-983 SDTRLQT
+983 
-990 LKEIENALST
+990 
-1000 INSKYDELLK
+1000 
-1010 KEGNTLALEHINE
+1010 
-1023 IYKEQLAEL
+1023 
-1032 NKIGKRF
+1032 
-1039 GLSFQMPTSFKDLQ
+1039 KDLQ
-1053 SYRQSILDVINK
+1053 SYRRAIQGVIYS
-1065 LKSKGLKGA
+1065 LGLKGK
-1074 EKAALELDI
+1074 EKAVLGLDLT
-1083 KIGTAN
+1083 IGESN
-1089 VYKTSEAIEANIKE
+1089 QDKLQQEIEANIKE

-1240 TIAKINKS
+1240 TIAEINKS
-1248 KLPKEQKEQLVAGYK
+1248 NLPKEQKEQLVAGYK

-1719 GYDLQKLLKETDS
+1719 GYDLQKLLKDTDS

-1850 IYM
+1850 TYM

>member
-93 QVQKFS
+93 QVQRFS
-99 KTNTLGQQSFR
+99 KTNALGQQSFR

-198 VSLGAIIQDQNE
+198 VSLGAIIQDQERANE
-210 ANKLYSEIKSF
+210 LFSEIKSF
-221 ALNSPLSIM
+221 ALSSPLTILD
-230 ELTTYTKQVAAYR
+230 LTTYTKQVAAYG
-243 IETDKLFDTTKRLA
+243 IETDKLFETTKRLA
-257 DVSVGLGVDMG
+257 DISVGLGVDMS
-268 RIVLAYGQV
+268 RATLFYGQV
-277 KAASYL
+277 FATGYL
-283 RSAEIRQFTEAG
+283 RASELRQA
-295 IPMLELLAEKF
+295 
-306 TEMQGKAVS
+306 TEMGLPLVDKLAKKLEELNGKEYSA
-315 TAEVMKMVEKR
+315 ADVMDLISKR
-326 MVDFGM
+326 AISFEL
-332 VEQIFNDLTSAGGM
+332 VEQVFKDMTSAGGE
-346 FYNMQEKQG
+346 FYNMQVKQSQ
-355 NTLFGL
+355 TLFGL
-361 WAKLGDAASMM
+361 WSKLGDAASMM
-372 YDEIGNTGWINKQF
+372 YDEIGNSPS
-386 KDTVNILMSLME
+386 VNAAMKEAIELITSLME
-398 NWRFVGLEMLAVG
+398 NWQNVGIVLSATAAALGTYVVSMKNAALAAKALG
-411 AIITTV
+411 AAEAA
-417 VIKQKIHASMLALQK
+417 KLATEK
-432 AATDKLTA
+432 AALLTTNTRIA
-440 AENAYNAVLKQEA
+440 SIVGETNALKILIALENAYKYAAMKSAMATNVLTKGFWKLAAAMLANPWTLVAALAAAAGVAILGFASKTETAADITDRLNKSIASFKDADKNIQPLISSYEELSKKANRTEEEQRKLSDTTKELARIFPEAVTGVNQLSKSLEISIEKTKEA
-453 ALNAKS
+453 AKGIKNLARTVAEQNINDAEDKLQKIYKLINFYKSGLKYDNESSWVIDIVKFLGIEGNSPAEKITELLKEAEDLKSSIEKSKRELEDLPSEEQENIDKFGAWKKTLQSFRQQVGDVRVSLFDDSTIAQFGSLNEALEKAAGLYKKNSDKVKEYDRNLQSSSLNADERAKIETEREEADTTAELAKNALEYYNALSLLNKESSRSGGLRKSDNRLQILQEIERTLTSIYNKYNELRKSTGKTAALDYVQKNYLS
-459 TLELRRNIAVR
+459 TLEYI
-470 KASAKAALDAARAE
+470 
-484 QQAAIATN
+484 
-492 FWARSWKK
+492 
-500 LGAFLAANKIA
+500 NKIA
-511 IIIGAVLTLANAIY
+511 KPFDMNFAMPL
-525 NAYQESHKLKNELDN
+525 EL
-540 IEAERITL
+540 
-548 TTQSVRNFEYLADA
+548 
-562 AVKAAD
+562 
-568 GSKKQKDALEE
+568 
-579 LQRTYREMIPV
+579 
-590 QDLTIEKLRALHGN
+590 
-604 YSSLTTAVREYI
+604 
-616 AEQQK
+616 
-621 QKMQSIAEEI
+621 
-631 YGNKQTKLIKKL
+631 
-643 REQLVGGLEAK
+643 
-654 NYRSTGMY
+654 
-662 DIYRL
+662 
-667 KLSEEEFAH
+667 
-676 WLAEFEKRANNTS
+676 
-689 KSATQAAKEA
+689 
-699 FDAVGIE
+699 
-706 VNKYLLDALSVKG
+706 
-719 APFSDFY
+719 
-726 LDEYKKVISGYSSM
+726 
-740 IEGIHK
+740 
-746 STAASLGDLGKYA
+746 
-759 GELERINKDMEGMR
+759 
-773 YFDYGGNLLGDN
+773 
-785 SFLKQQLYKNE
+785 
-796 IIKKWTGSIKKNL
+796 
-809 SEAGV
+809 
-814 EIKEEW
+814 
-820 FDTIK
+820 
-825 AVNKVEPGKI
+825 
-835 SSIQFDEIINA
+835 
-846 IGSKL
+846 
-851 PTLKKYVETIQKE
+851 
-864 YNDLVPQ
+864 
-871 DATVKTFRNK
+871 
-881 FVELADS
+881 
-888 FGTGFIDKVKNNLMG
+888 
-903 FDENLKDYRKK
+903 
-914 IEDTIKGLNEE
+914 
-925 LISLDSTLAYTPVGT
+925 
-940 MNYPELV
+940 
-947 NNRDALKEQKD
+947 
-958 FYEKY
+958 
-963 LKLLPVFSQPKTG
+963 
-976 GGSGRKA
+976 
-983 SDTRLQT
+983 
-990 LKEIENALST
+990 
-1000 INSKYDELLK
+1000 
-1010 KEGNTLALEHINE
+1010 
-1023 IYKEQLAEL
+1023 
-1032 NKIGKRF
+1032 
-1039 GLSFQMPTSFKDLQ
+1039 KDLQ
-1053 SYRQSILDVINK
+1053 SYRRAIQGVINS
-1065 LKSKGLKGA
+1065 LGLKGK
-1074 EKAALELDI
+1074 EKAVLGLDLT
-1083 KIGTAN
+1083 IGESN
-1089 VYKTSEAIEANIKE
+1089 QDKLQQEIEANIKE

-1149 LADQVK
+1149 LADQVR

-1278 KEMPLYIQMFS
+1278 KDMPLYIQMFS

-1476 GGIENM
+1476 EGIENM

-1493 IASSVITSV
+1493 MASSVITSV

-1684 DGIEGAFEY
+1684 EGTEGAFEY

-1807 AIQRNTAETVTECR
+1807 AIQRNTADTVTECR

-1850 IYM
+1850 TYM

>member
-32 ERKLTKRAISLRVDF
+32 ERKLTKRAISLKVDF

-93 QVQKFS
+93 QVQRFS
-99 KTNTLGQQSFR
+99 KTNALGQQSFR

-198 VSLGAIIQDQNE
+198 VSLGAIIQDQERANE
-210 ANKLYSEIKSF
+210 LFSEIKSF
-221 ALNSPLSIM
+221 ALSSPLTILD
-230 ELTTYTKQVAAYR
+230 LTTYTKQVAAYG
-243 IETDKLFDTTKRLA
+243 IETDKLFETTKRLS
-257 DVSVGLGVDMG
+257 DISVGLGVDMS
-268 RIVLAYGQV
+268 RATLFYGQV
-277 KAASYL
+277 FATGYL
-283 RSAEIRQFTEAG
+283 RASELRQA
-295 IPMLELLAEKF
+295 
-306 TEMQGKAVS
+306 TEMGLPLVDKLAKKLEELNGKEYSA
-315 TAEVMKMVEKR
+315 ADVMDLISKR
-326 MVDFGM
+326 AISFEL
-332 VEQIFNDLTSAGGM
+332 VEQVFKDMTSAGGE
-346 FYNMQEKQG
+346 FYNMQVKQSQ
-355 NTLFGL
+355 TLFGL
-361 WAKLGDAASMM
+361 WSKLGDAASMM
-372 YDEIGNTGWINKQF
+372 YEEIGNSPS
-386 KDTVNILMSLME
+386 VNAAMKEAIELITSLME
-398 NWRFVGLEMLAVG
+398 NWQNVGIALSATAAALGTYVVFMKNAALATKALG
-411 AIITTV
+411 AAEAA
-417 VIKQKIHASMLALQK
+417 KLATEK
-432 AATDKLTA
+432 AALLTTNTRIA
-440 AENAYNAVLKQEA
+440 SIVGETNALKILIALENAYKYAAMKSAMATNVLTKGFWKLAVAMFANPWTLVA
-453 ALNAKS
+453 ALAAAAGVAILGFASKTETAADITDRLNKS
-459 TLELRRNIAVR
+459 VASFKDADKNIQPLISSYEELSKKTNRTEEEQRKLNDTTKEIARIFPEAVVGVNQLSKSLDVSVEKIKECSEEMKNLRR
-470 KASAKAALDAARAE
+470 
-484 QQAAIATN
+484 
-492 FWARSWKK
+492 
-500 LGAFLAANKIA
+500 
-511 IIIGAVLTLANAIY
+511 
-525 NAYQESHKLKNELDN
+525 QETMYDM
-540 IEAERITL
+540 
-548 TTQSVRNFEYLADA
+548 
-562 AVKAAD
+562 
-568 GSKKQKDALEE
+568 KDAKK
-579 LQRTYREMIPV
+579 R
-590 QDLTIEKLRALHGN
+590 
-604 YSSLTTAVREYI
+604 
-616 AEQQK
+616 
-621 QKMQSIAEEI
+621 
-631 YGNKQTKLIKKL
+631 IK
-643 REQLVGGLEAK
+643 
-654 NYRSTGMY
+654 
-662 DIYRL
+662 DI
-667 KLSEEEFAH
+667 
-676 WLAEFEKRANNTS
+676 
-689 KSATQAAKEA
+689 
-699 FDAVGIE
+699 D
-706 VNKYLLDALSVKG
+706 
-719 APFSDFY
+719 
-726 LDEYKKVISGYSSM
+726 
-740 IEGIHK
+740 
-746 STAASLGDLGKYA
+746 
-759 GELERINKDMEGMR
+759 
-773 YFDYGGNLLGDN
+773 
-785 SFLKQQLYKNE
+785 
-796 IIKKWTGSIKKNL
+796 
-809 SEAGV
+809 
-814 EIKEEW
+814 
-820 FDTIK
+820 
-825 AVNKVEPGKI
+825 
-835 SSIQFDEIINA
+835 
-846 IGSKL
+846 
-851 PTLKKYVETIQKE
+851 
-864 YNDLVPQ
+864 
-871 DATVKTFRNK
+871 
-881 FVELADS
+881 
-888 FGTGFIDKVKNNLMG
+888 
-903 FDENLKDYRKK
+903 
-914 IEDTIKGLNEE
+914 DTIKGYSQILEDSIGVFFDKTTNRLVGSLYFTKEDRKEVVKKINELNDERNQLSKSIIEAEKALGLRPSEEQETIDKFGAWKKTLQSFRQQVGDVRVSLFDDSTIAQFGSLNEALEKAAGLYKKNSDKVKEYDRNLQSSSLNADERAKIETEREEADTTAE
-925 LISLDSTLAYTPVGT
+925 LAK
-940 MNYPELV
+940 N
-947 NNRDALKEQKD
+947 ALE
-958 FYEKY
+958 YY
-963 LKLLPVFSQPKTG
+963 
-976 GGSGRKA
+976 
-983 SDTRLQT
+983 
-990 LKEIENALST
+990 NALS
-1000 INSKYDELLK
+1000 L
-1010 KEGNTLALEHINE
+1010 
-1023 IYKEQLAEL
+1023 L
-1032 NKIGKRF
+1032 NKESSRSGGLRKSDNRLQILQEIERTLTSIYNKYNELRKSTGKTASLDYVQKNY
-1039 GLSFQMPTSFKDLQ
+1039 LSTLEYINKIAKPFDMNFAMPLELKELQ
-1053 SYRQSILDVINK
+1053 SYRRAIQGVINS
-1065 LKSKGLKGA
+1065 LGLKGK
-1074 EKAALELDI
+1074 EKAVLGLDLT
-1083 KIGTAN
+1083 IGESN
-1089 VYKTSEAIEANIKE
+1089 QDKLQQEIEANIKE

-1149 LADQVK
+1149 LADQVR

-1166 GGIISPDNIID
+1166 GGIISPDNILD

-1184 TDKYKDELGGMYKT
+1184 ADKYKDELGGMYKT

-1240 TIAKINKS
+1240 TIAEINKS
-1248 KLPKEQKEQLVAGYK
+1248 NLPEEQKEQLVAGYK

-1278 KEMPLYIQMFS
+1278 KDMPLYIQMFS

-1381 LALQNNINP
+1381 LSLQNNINP
-1390 NDKEAV
+1390 NDKETV

-1421 EIKDLIGLSVDEVF
+1421 EIKDLIGLSVEEVF

-1532 EQLEYTYSRLQEA
+1532 DQLEYTYSRLQEA

-1580 SKGKKKDKEKIKEY
+1580 SKGKKKDKEKIKEF

-1634 AKLSFANT
+1634 AKLSFAKT

-1653 MKSMIVEGAAAK
+1653 MKSIIVEGAAAK
-1665 VIDNILEPMWKQM
+1665 VIDNILEPMWESM
-1678 NEILDK
+1678 NKMLEKGDT
-1684 DGIEGAFEY
+1684 EGASEY

-1835 KVIVPRGTK
+1835 KIIVPRGTK

-1850 IYM
+1850 TYM

>member
-20 AIKNWDK
+20 TIKNWDK

-93 QVQKFS
+93 QVQRFS

-198 VSLGAIIQDQNE
+198 VSLGAIIQDQERANE
-210 ANKLYSEIKSF
+210 LFSEIKSF
-221 ALNSPLSIM
+221 ALSSPLTILD
-230 ELTTYTKQVAAYR
+230 LTTYTKQVAAYG
-243 IETDKLFDTTKRLA
+243 IETDKLFETTKRLA
-257 DVSVGLGVDMG
+257 DISVGLGVDMS
-268 RIVLAYGQV
+268 RATLFYGQV
-277 KAASYL
+277 FATGYL
-283 RSAEIRQFTEAG
+283 RASELRQA
-295 IPMLELLAEKF
+295 
-306 TEMQGKAVS
+306 TEMGLPLVDKLAKKLEELNGKEYSA
-315 TAEVMKMVEKR
+315 ADVMDLISKR
-326 MVDFGM
+326 AISFEL
-332 VEQIFNDLTSAGGM
+332 VEQVFKDMTSAGGE
-346 FYNMQEKQG
+346 FYNMQVKQSQ
-355 NTLFGL
+355 TLFGL
-361 WAKLGDAASMM
+361 WSKLGDAASMM
-372 YDEIGNTGWINKQF
+372 YDEIGNSPS
-386 KDTVNILMSLME
+386 VNAAMKEAIELITSLME
-398 NWRFVGLEMLAVG
+398 NWQNVGIVLSATAAALGTYVVSMKNAAVAAKSLHGFTKLLALAHSQQLITIPKIVTSVIGLNNSVKLSQVLTDLHTKAVLRNAAATNVLTKGFWKLAAAMLANPWTLVAALAAAAG
-411 AIITTV
+411 VAILGFASKTETAADITDRLNKSVASFKDADKNIQPLISSYEELSKKANRTEEEQRKLNDTTKELARIFPEAVTGVNQLSKSLEISIEKTKEAAKGIKNLARTV
-417 VIKQKIHASMLALQK
+417 AEQNINDAEDKLQKIYKLINFYKSGLKYDNESSWVIDIVKFLGIEGNSPAEKITELLKEAEDLKSSIEKSKRELEELPSEEQENIDKFGAWKKTLQSFRQQVGDVRVSLFDDSTIAQFGSLNEALEK
-432 AATDKLTA
+432 AAGLYKKNSDKVKEYDRNLQSSSLNADERAKIETEREEADTTAELAKNALEYYNALSLLNKESSRSGGLRKSDNRLQILQEIERTLTSIYNKYNELRKSTGKTA
-440 AENAYNAVLKQEA
+440 ALDYVQKNYL
-453 ALNAKS
+453 S
-459 TLELRRNIAVR
+459 TLEYI
-470 KASAKAALDAARAE
+470 
-484 QQAAIATN
+484 
-492 FWARSWKK
+492 
-500 LGAFLAANKIA
+500 NKIA
-511 IIIGAVLTLANAIY
+511 KPFDMKFAMPL
-525 NAYQESHKLKNELDN
+525 EL
-540 IEAERITL
+540 
-548 TTQSVRNFEYLADA
+548 
-562 AVKAAD
+562 
-568 GSKKQKDALEE
+568 
-579 LQRTYREMIPV
+579 
-590 QDLTIEKLRALHGN
+590 
-604 YSSLTTAVREYI
+604 
-616 AEQQK
+616 
-621 QKMQSIAEEI
+621 
-631 YGNKQTKLIKKL
+631 
-643 REQLVGGLEAK
+643 
-654 NYRSTGMY
+654 
-662 DIYRL
+662 
-667 KLSEEEFAH
+667 
-676 WLAEFEKRANNTS
+676 
-689 KSATQAAKEA
+689 
-699 FDAVGIE
+699 
-706 VNKYLLDALSVKG
+706 
-719 APFSDFY
+719 
-726 LDEYKKVISGYSSM
+726 
-740 IEGIHK
+740 
-746 STAASLGDLGKYA
+746 
-759 GELERINKDMEGMR
+759 
-773 YFDYGGNLLGDN
+773 
-785 SFLKQQLYKNE
+785 
-796 IIKKWTGSIKKNL
+796 
-809 SEAGV
+809 
-814 EIKEEW
+814 
-820 FDTIK
+820 
-825 AVNKVEPGKI
+825 
-835 SSIQFDEIINA
+835 
-846 IGSKL
+846 
-851 PTLKKYVETIQKE
+851 
-864 YNDLVPQ
+864 
-871 DATVKTFRNK
+871 
-881 FVELADS
+881 
-888 FGTGFIDKVKNNLMG
+888 
-903 FDENLKDYRKK
+903 
-914 IEDTIKGLNEE
+914 
-925 LISLDSTLAYTPVGT
+925 
-940 MNYPELV
+940 
-947 NNRDALKEQKD
+947 
-958 FYEKY
+958 
-963 LKLLPVFSQPKTG
+963 
-976 GGSGRKA
+976 
-983 SDTRLQT
+983 
-990 LKEIENALST
+990 
-1000 INSKYDELLK
+1000 
-1010 KEGNTLALEHINE
+1010 
-1023 IYKEQLAEL
+1023 
-1032 NKIGKRF
+1032 
-1039 GLSFQMPTSFKDLQ
+1039 KDLQ
-1053 SYRQSILDVINK
+1053 SYRRAIQGVINS
-1065 LKSKGLKGA
+1065 LGLKGK
-1074 EKAALELDI
+1074 EKAVLGLDLT
-1083 KIGTAN
+1083 IGESN
-1089 VYKTSEAIEANIKE
+1089 QDKLQQEIEANIKE

-1240 TIAKINKS
+1240 TIAEINKS
-1248 KLPKEQKEQLVAGYK
+1248 NLPKEQKEQLVAGYK

-1342 TLSVA
+1342 ALSVA

-1476 GGIENM
+1476 EGIENM

-1493 IASSVITSV
+1493 MASSVITSV

-1665 VIDNILEPMWKQM
+1665 VIDNILEPMWDEM
-1678 NEILDK
+1678 NKMLEK
-1684 DGIEGAFEY
+1684 GNIEEVSTY
-1693 LAANM
+1693 LADNM
-1698 DSFID
+1698 ASFID

-1850 IYM
+1850 TYM